1 MALVEIEDLTFHYP
15 GEEKAA
21 LDALDLRVDKGEFVL
36 LTGPT
41 GCGKTTLL
49 RLLGGLVPH
58 FHGGRIRGRVTVAGR
73 DVLGSDPREMAAV
86 VGMVFQDAEG
96 QLVSTTVEREIAFG
110 MENAGLPAPVISKRT
125 EEMLVGLGL
134 SRLRRSFIS
143 GLSGGEKQKTVLA
156 SVMAMHPLILALDEP
171 TSQLDPLSAEELL
184 TLVRRLH
191 EETGTTVVLC
201 EHRLER
207 CYHYA
212 SRVLYMERGRILF
225 DGGPREAAAWCAGH
239 DDAFIPPVPRVF
251 ARAGWRELPL
261 TVNEGR
267 GLLAGLA
274 ARQGDALSEARLGNA
289 PHGGPRGAFTRK
301 GREGAAVTGRGNHD
315 LREWNPARLDWA
327 APGGDGGGKR
337 AERGILGGRSSRMRE
352 RGSAP
357 AGARELFRA
366 RGLWLIYPGG
376 PEALKG
382 LDFRLSAGS
391 GMALLGENGAG
402 KSTFLRCMLGL
413 LDPSRGKVELFG
425 VEPSRERLPT
435 LATRLGYC
443 PQNPGAYFVCPT
455 VREELLRTLRL
466 RGCGGKEAER
476 AVDGQLERM
485 ELAHLARRN
494 PHDLSAGEREKVL
507 LASVLLPPI
516 PELLVLDEPTRGLD
530 HRNKSAVSE
539 LLGGYR
545 ASGGTALVVTHD
557 VEFAASL
564 AERAAIMGN
573 GRIVAEGPSHEVLGD
588 SLFFSPQVNRLLS
601 GLGAEVLREEE
612 AIALLSYA
620 LPGRSEG
627 KDMGPY
633 APPWPR
639 GDVLW

>member
-1 MALVEIEDLTFHYP
+1 MALVEIEDLTFRYP

-21 LDALDLRVDKGEFVL
+21 LDGLNLKVDKGEFVL

-73 DVLGSDPREMAAV
+73 DVLGSDPREMAAA

-110 MENAGLPAPVISKRT
+110 MENAGLPAPVINKRT

-134 SRLRRSFIS
+134 SRLRRSFIP

-156 SVMAMHPLILALDEP
+156 SVMAMHPLVLALDEP

-225 DGGPREAAAWCAGH
+225 DGGPREAAAWCSRH

-251 ARAGWRELPL
+251 ARAGWKELPL

-267 GLLAGLA
+267 ALLAGLPT
-274 ARQGDALSEARLGNA
+274 RIGDFFGGTQGGSA
-289 PHGGPRGAFTRK
+289 PHGGPGGISVRK
-301 GREGAAVTGRGNHD
+301 AWGGDAVPGRGSLD
-315 LREWNPARLDWA
+315 QRESSTARLGWA
-327 APGGDGGGKR
+327 ALGRNGGKKR
-337 AERGILGGRSSRMRE
+337 SERGVFGEEPSRARGR
-352 RGSAP
+352 GP
-357 AGARELFRA
+357 AATGPEELFFA
-366 RGLWLIYPGG
+366 RGLWFVYPGG
-376 PEALKG
+376 QEALRG
-382 LDFRLSAGS
+382 LDFRLRAGS

-413 LDPSRGKVELFG
+413 LEPSRGKVELFG
-425 VEPSRERLPT
+425 GEPSRERLPT

-443 PQNPGAYFVCPT
+443 PQNPRAYFVCPT
-455 VREELLRTLRL
+455 VREELLRTMRL
-466 RGCGGKEAER
+466 RGRAGKEAEK
-476 AVDGQLERM
+476 AVDEQMERM
-485 ELAHLARRN
+485 ELSHLARRN
-494 PHDLSAGEREKVL
+494 PHDLSAGEREKVM
-507 LASVLLPPI
+507 LASVLLPPL
-516 PELLVLDEPTRGLD
+516 PELLVMDEPTRGLD
-530 HRNKSAVSE
+530 HRNKSAVSQM
-539 LLGGYR
+539 LGEYR
-545 ASGGTALVVTHD
+545 ASGGTVLVVTHD
-557 VEFAASL
+557 MEFAASL

-573 GRIVAEGPSHEVLGD
+573 GGIVAEGPAREVLGD
-588 SLFFSPQVNRLLS
+588 SLFFSPQVNRLL
-601 GLGAEVLREEE
+601 GGFGVEVLREEE
-612 AIALLSYA
+612 AILLLRDA
-620 LPGRSEG
+620 FPGGEERRG
-627 KDMGPY
+627 TGPCF
-633 APPWPR
+633 PP
-639 GDVLW
+639 